1 MTTRIEHVLGNLAQ
15 QHAPALLNQPLQGD
29 ARWRAMANGLA
40 RQGVLVLMAE
50 VGAASHPNQDPLV
63 NQWIALY
70 GELYYAFAQAL
81 FPSFVGVDAVYA
93 DNQLPPMVVIT
104 GECVPVIRVL
114 AGYAVPYVAR
124 RQGTMPTDAEIR
136 GVLVYMLD
144 ELEASDLPRV
154 TYENLVQKGM
164 DVLRRLCQQPLR
176 QITLTDF
183 SRPVFGEEPTQPQP
197 PTTIPD
203 QPKKP
208 GDTGRLFSTD
218 IPVFFDRKPRQKT
231 QRKPPL
237 PDLPDRE

>member
-1 MTTRIEHVLGNLAQ
+1 MTTRIEHVLGTLAQ
-15 QHAPALLNQPLQGD
+15 RHAPALLNQPMQGD
-29 ARWRAMANGLA
+29 ARWRAIANGLA

-50 VGAASHPNQDPLV
+50 VGAANHPNQDPLV

-81 FPSFVGVDAVYA
+81 FPSFTGVDAVYA

-114 AGYAVPYVAR
+114 AGYAAPYIAR
-124 RQGTMPTDAEIR
+124 RQGTMPSDAELR

-154 TYENLVQKGM
+154 RYENLVQTSM
-164 DVLRRLCQQPLR
+164 DLLRRLCQQPMR

-183 SRPVFGEEPTQPQP
+183 SRPVFGEEPAQPQP
-197 PTTIPD
+197 PATIPD
-203 QPKKP
+203 QPKQSDDEKP
-208 GDTGRLFSTD
+208 LFSTD
-218 IPVFFDRKPRQKT
+218 IPVFFERKPRSKT
-231 QRKPPL
+231 GRKPPL
-237 PDLPDRE
+237 PDLPDRD